1 MKLKCKK
8 CGKKTAE
15 LMSKA
20 EIKTANFLPPTV
32 IDRIL
37 NMFLDMV
44 EQKYIVCKSCGH
56 YEEQ

>member
-1 MKLKCKK
+1 
-8 CGKKTAE
+8 
-15 LMSKA
+15 MSKA

>member
-8 CGKKTAE
+8 CGKKEAE

-32 IDRIL
+32 VDRIL
-37 NMFLDMV
+37 NMFLDMI
-44 EQKYIVCKSCGH
+44 EQKYIVCRSCGH
-56 YEEQ
+56 YETQ